1 MIRRAVG
8 PGENRSS
15 NSVAAGLVADG
26 VCRSG
31 SPASPPAAARQ
42 WLTAS
47 GTASNAISSM
57 APTTLSS
64 RLPGSIPCTGRSTC
78 CSMTTGPTAFRIE
91 LRGRCVSR
99 SAEDN
104 AVPRRQSPETNGRR
118 NLRPALERDGR
129 AGRAGVARR
138 VAQPRPW
145 NGRPLGGSRRSF
157 RLGRASRDLDGYI
170 EVQVHGGVSLPD
182 DVESVVLDP
191 SYRGTDVDR
200 RLTAAGL
207 RFGFE
212 VNWHCGSELT
222 VEDVTDNFR
231 GPTMPLLAR
240 RVADSAT
247 SLMLGLSALR
257 PRASGSRSQR
267 PWATHLIPRC
277 SS

>member
-1 MIRRAVG
+1 M
-8 PGENRSS
+8 
-15 NSVAAGLVADG
+15 
-26 VCRSG
+26 
-31 SPASPPAAARQ
+31 
-42 WLTAS
+42 
-47 GTASNAISSM
+47 
-57 APTTLSS
+57 
-64 RLPGSIPCTGRSTC
+64 
-78 CSMTTGPTAFRIE
+78 
-91 LRGRCVSR
+91 
-99 SAEDN
+99 
-104 AVPRRQSPETNGRR
+104 PRRQSPETNGRR
-118 NLRPALERDGR
+118 NLRPGWPSRRRAPSCSTEALERTSSRAFLSRGIVAEDGC
-129 AGRAGVARR
+129 
-138 VAQPRPW
+138 
-145 NGRPLGGSRRSF
+145 
-157 RLGRASRDLDGYI
+157 ASRDLDGYI